1 MEKSTGRVF
10 VIFFSVLIVITIL
23 FLLEGEDFLCVKDDN
38 PSLNTDAVI
47 VLAGPPGE
55 DNLRIQEGF
64 DLFRQGRGRYLILP
78 LRHKSFSWSWVL
90 KNYQIEDTI
99 PEDKILIGKS
109 VAKESQIKAKSSG
122 TFMEA
127 KNAVEIMHR
136 LQLNSAIIVS
146 SCYHMRR
153 VKIAFEKVRLDQ
165 YPQFYYYPVQII
177 DKSDEFWWL
186 NKKYLQKVLKEY
198 KKLIAAYFIY

>member
-1 MEKSTGRVF
+1 MGKLARKVFGILIFVFIIVVF
-10 VIFFSVLIVITIL
+10 V
-23 FLLEGEDFLCVKDDN
+23 FLLEGEKFLCIKNDE
-38 PSLNTDAVI
+38 PSVNTDAVI
-47 VLAGPPGE
+47 VLAGAPGE

-90 KNYQIEDTI
+90 KNYQVEDTI

-109 VAKESQIKAKSSG
+109 VAEESQIKAKSSG
-122 TFMEA
+122 TLMEA
-127 KNAVEIMHR
+127 KNTVEIMHR
-136 LQLNSAIIVS
+136 LQLNSAIVVS

-153 VKIAFEKVRLDQ
+153 VKIAFEKVRRDQ
-165 YPQFYYYPVQII
+165 YPQFYYHPVQII
-177 DKSDEFWWL
+177 DKSNEFWWL